1 MYKKGQ
7 TEKNILHDMF
17 KLKERAEKA
26 NSRWVVRLR
35 TEFSN
40 YDLLLQGCQWLNI
53 NLEFDLK
60 KNVKLAHNGY
70 SNGNLINFPSAIVW
84 L

>member
-26 NSRWVVRLR
+26 NSRLVVRLR

-40 YDLLLQGCQWLNI
+40 HDLLLQGCQ
-53 NLEFDLK
+53 
-60 KNVKLAHNGY
+60 
-70 SNGNLINFPSAIVW
+70 
-84 L
+84 